1 MSDCV
6 DGVATAE
13 NDVAFHVFF
22 FQGLIWLPFGRF
34 VQSKW
39 LGEC

>member
-13 NDVAFHVFF
+13 NHVFFMFF